1 MAVVKFGL
9 VEAVEAA
16 MAADDLEAAA
26 RLVGIVESLRPGELT
41 PFLRANGRRFRA
53 LLDIRQGAGEG
64 VDERFRAA
72 AEDFRELGTP
82 FWLAMTL
89 LEHAEW
95 LAREGRT
102 DDASPVLAEAREIF
116 ERLGARP
123 WLERADRLAAA
134 PEYAAVSG
142 GEA

>member
-1 MAVVKFGL
+1 
-9 VEAVEAA
+9 
-16 MAADDLEAAA
+16 MAADDLAAA
-26 RLVGIVESLRPGELT
+26 ERLVGIVESLKPGELT

-53 LLDIRQGAGEG
+53 SIDIRRGSTAG

-72 AEDFRELGTP
+72 ALEFRELGIP

-95 LAREGRT
+95 LTREGRT
-102 DDASPVLAEAREIF
+102 TDAAPVLAEAREIF
-116 ERLGARP
+116 ERMGARP
-123 WLERADRLAAA
+123 WMERAERLAAA
-134 PEYAAVSG
+134 PEYAAASG